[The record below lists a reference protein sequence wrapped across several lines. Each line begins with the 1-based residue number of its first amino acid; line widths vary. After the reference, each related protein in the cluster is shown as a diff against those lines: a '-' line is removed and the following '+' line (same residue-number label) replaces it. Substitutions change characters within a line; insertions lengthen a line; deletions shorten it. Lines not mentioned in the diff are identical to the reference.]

1 MSDNKKFTQ
10 DSIVDNVIN
19 KFIKRSNEGMI
30 NFGMSMEDNPKEE
43 ILWIE
48 DAQEE
53 LMDAVLYLEKLKQLK
68 IKSTIKQ

>member
-30 NFGMSMEDNPKEE
+30 NFGMSIEDNPKEE

-68 IKSTIKQ
+68 IKSTIKK

>member
-19 KFIKRSNEGMI
+19 KFIKRSNEVMI

>member
-68 IKSTIKQ
+68 IKSTIKK

>member
-30 NFGMSMEDNPKEE
+30 NFGMSME
-43 ILWIE
+43 
-48 DAQEE
+48 
-53 LMDAVLYLEKLKQLK
+53 
-68 IKSTIKQ
+68 

>member
-19 KFIKRSNEGMI
+19 KFIKRSNDGMVK
-30 NFGMSMEDNPKEE
+30 FGMSMEDNPKEE

-53 LMDAVLYLEKLKQLK
+53 LMDAVLYLEKIKQLK